1 MNRARSLGSAHRGLM
16 EWLVQR
22 VTSVYLGG
30 FAVYILTYLVLHPVG
45 NYASWSA
52 YFASG
57 AVRLAWGLF
66 FVSLLLHAWVGLR
79 SIYLDY
85 LKPDWVRFT
94 VTIATAVAMVGL
106 GLWAADILL
115 RGAA

>member
-1 MNRARSLGSAHRGLM
+1 MNSARSLGSAHRGLM

-22 VTSVYLGG
+22 VTSIYLGV
-30 FAVYILTYLVLHPVG
+30 FTVYILVYFSVNPITSYTG
-45 NYASWSA
+45 WST

-94 VTIATAVAMVGL
+94 VTVATAIAMTGL
-106 GLWAADILL
+106 GLWAANILI

>member
-1 MNRARSLGSAHRGLM
+1 MNRVRSLGSAHRGLM

-22 VTSVYLGG
+22 VTSIYLGI
-30 FAVYILTYLVLHPVG
+30 FAIYLLGYLIIHPVK
-45 NYASWSA
+45 NYAAWSA

-66 FVSLLLHAWVGLR
+66 FLSLLAHAWVGLR

-85 LKPDWVRFT
+85 LHPTWLRFT
-94 VTIATAVAMVGL
+94 VTLLTAVALIAL
-106 GLWAADILL
+106 GLWAANILI
-115 RGAA
+115 RVVA

>member
-1 MNRARSLGSAHRGLM
+1 MNRVRSLGSAHRGLM

-22 VTSVYLGG
+22 VTSIYLGG
-30 FAVYILTYLVLHPVG
+30 FAVYLLAYLALNPIKD
-45 NYASWSA
+45 YAGWSA
-52 YFASG
+52 YFAGG

-94 VTIATAVAMVGL
+94 VTVATAIAMTGL
-106 GLWAADILL
+106 GLWTANILI
-115 RGAA
+115 RGAQ

>member
-22 VTSVYLGG
+22 VTSIYLGG
-30 FAVYILTYLVLHPVG
+30 FAVYILVYLLLHPV
-45 NYASWSA
+45 NSYSSWST

-57 AVRLAWGLF
+57 VVRLAWGLF
-66 FVSLLLHAWVGLR
+66 FVSLLLHVWTGLR

-85 LKPDWVRFT
+85 LKPDWVRIT
-94 VTIATAVAMVGL
+94 VTIATAVAITAL
-106 GLWAADILL
+106 GLWAAHILI

>member
-1 MNRARSLGSAHRGLM
+1 M

-30 FAVYILTYLVLHPVG
+30 FVIYLLVYLALHPVRT
-45 NYASWSA
+45 YDSWYA
-52 YFASG
+52 YFSSG
-57 AVRLAWGLF
+57 SVRLAWALF
-66 FVSLLLHAWVGLR
+66 FVSLLLHAWTGLR

-94 VTIATAVAMVGL
+94 VTVLTAVGMITLA
-106 GLWAADILL
+106 LWAAKIML
-115 RGAA
+115 RGVA

>member
-22 VTSVYLGG
+22 VTSIYLGG
-30 FAVYILTYLVLHPVG
+30 FAVYILVYLVLHPVK
-45 NYASWSA
+45 NFASWST
-52 YFASG
+52 YFAGG

-66 FVSLLLHAWVGLR
+66 FVSLLLHAWTGLR

-85 LKPDWVRFT
+85 LKPDWVRIS
-94 VTIATAVAMVGL
+94 VTIATAIAMTAL
-106 GLWAADILL
+106 GLWAAHILI
-115 RGAA
+115 RGAT

>member
-1 MNRARSLGSAHRGLM
+1 M

-22 VTSVYLGG
+22 VTSIYLAVFTVYAL
-30 FAVYILTYLVLHPVG
+30 FYLALNPIRTY
-45 NYASWSA
+45 AAWSE

-66 FVSLLLHAWVGLR
+66 FVSVLLHAWVGLR

-94 VTIATAVAMVGL
+94 VTVATAIAMTGL
-106 GLWAADILL
+106 GLWAANILI